1 MSGKVRVAG
10 NAFRVIASKKSSHW
24 RQLEPA
30 IRGFSKQ
37 PDARERPQQPIE
49 TVFRDFGLTGDVTAP
64 ARSVRE
70 LVRDADF
77 DDGANCL
84 TDPFADYH
92 LEKNVIPARRGTP
105 LRSVLGHKLLLV
117 ASF

>member
-1 MSGKVRVAG
+1 
-10 NAFRVIASKKSSHW
+10 VIASKKLSHW

-37 PDARERPQQPIE
+37 PDAGERPQQPIE
-49 TVFRDFGLTGDVTAP
+49 TIFRDFGLPGDVTAP
-64 ARSVRE
+64 ARSLRE

-77 DDGANCL
+77 NGSANGL
-84 TDPFADYH
+84 TDPLSDYH
-92 LEKNVIPARRGTP
+92 LEKDIIRARRGTP
-105 LRSVLGHKLLLV
+105 LRLVLGHKLLLIG